1 LGDKIQEVLMHAP
14 HIREIAKKYIK
25 YNSMFVLGRNM
36 FYPVSGEASL
46 KCKELSYI
54 HTESYSAGELKHGP
68 LALVCPDFP
77 CIVFNPEGK
86 FYTKTVSNIKEI
98 RAREGTV
105 LGFVTKGE
113 ELSDLYDDIISVPK
127 TSEVLSIFTMLVAS
141 YLFALYLAEGLER
154 DVDKPKNLAKSVT
167 VE

>member
-1 LGDKIQEVLMHAP
+1 
-14 HIREIAKKYIK
+14 
-25 YNSMFVLGRNM
+25 MFVLGRNI

-68 LALVCPDFP
+68 LALVSPDFP

-86 FYTKTVSNIKEI
+86 FYIKTVSNIKEI

-105 LGFVTKGE
+105 LGVVTK
-113 ELSDLYDDIISVPK
+113 
-127 TSEVLSIFTMLVAS
+127 
-141 YLFALYLAEGLER
+141 
-154 DVDKPKNLAKSVT
+154 
-167 VE
+167 